1 MGKKGSSSAVRIDSK
16 DIKSLAKRNNIK
28 QKDLARLIGYTPEG
42 FSRSLRLGR
51 FERFE
56 DVEKIAEV
64 LNVDPFSIIVSNS
77 DSEDKTRIHYDYA
90 SYYNRKEGLT
100 SNTNICINGKLL
112 KKIISLQNRSVGDI
126 SDYLE
131 VKPEYIIDIIDN
143 NKSIDLTSLIFLS
156 FYLDINPKILLEQNT
171 THHLNKPELLDDKD
185 LADYLKQNEFS
196 FGSGFNYSVPFINL
210 FFGDDSRLEFADLTS
225 KRTIM
230 RLIYDFK
237 ETLIYYFLQ
246 FIKDH
251 PDKFTTDELKQYLLD
266 NLINIFSA
274 LENGSSGN
282 K

>member
-1 MGKKGSSSAVRIDSK
+1 M
-16 DIKSLAKRNNIK
+16 N
-28 QKDLARLIGYTPEG
+28 
-42 FSRSLRLGR
+42 
-51 FERFE
+51 FEETSF
-56 DVEKIAEV
+56 IC
-64 LNVDPFSIIVSNS
+64 LH
-77 DSEDKTRIHYDYA
+77 DKTVSGSRFLPAHSAHY
-90 SYYNRKEGLT
+90 
-100 SNTNICINGKLL
+100 
-112 KKIISLQNRSVGDI
+112 RSDMR
-126 SDYLE
+126 
-131 VKPEYIIDIIDN
+131 YIITAYDLIKFFFIYFVYC
-143 NKSIDLTSLIFLS
+143 KSF
-156 FYLDINPKILLEQNT
+156 
-171 THHLNKPELLDDKD
+171 LLDDKD

-266 NLINIFSA
+266 NLIINFSA
-274 LENGSSGN
+274 LENGSTGN